1 MSTTTTTTIAGGDSC
16 NEVYVVDHQEA
27 DYWQGR
33 VIINVDE
40 AVHGWV
46 VKLQFDGVVTSID
59 CSLATVSG
67 SGSLWT
73 LNSRGFDDDLEAGI
87 TLELGIIV
95 HHR

>member
-1 MSTTTTTTIAGGDSC
+1 MAGGDSC

-46 VKLQFDGVVTSID
+46 VKLQFDGVVSSID
-59 CSLATVSG
+59 CALATVSG

-95 HHR
+95 HHRSGLLIG